1 MSVGQLD
8 LLIYPTFNIFNDFK
22 TSSLVKEGMILVK
35 KKKIM
40 ILIKFLYYII
50 FIKLTILCIQFCFLK
65 SSYYPSKKSQ
75 TFS

>member
-22 TSSLVKEGMILVK
+22 TSTLVKEGMILE

-50 FIKLTILCIQFCFLK
+50 FIKLAILCIQFCFLK